1 MKKKIF
7 TEFMILFVCLSTLS
21 AGGVSAEHHSV
32 NGARGNI
39 LYVGGSGSGNFTSIQ
54 DAINAASDGDTVF
67 VYDDSSPY
75 YENIIVNK
83 SIILKGEDQNTTT
96 INGNYLGNVINV
108 SADNVTVM
116 GFNIIHGGLSGAN
129 QVAGIFIN
137 SRRNLI
143 QDNTIHDSY
152 DDGIYLYNSSQNV
165 IYGNTITNCGNNGIY
180 CGDQCNFNDI
190 SGNVIGDNFNIG
202 IEFSYS
208 TTYTFI
214 HHNII
219 TKNQVGVIVLS
230 PFNSIISNTI
240 KDNSNADLI
249 STNSYNMTIR
259 NNTFGYR
266 GVEINGND
274 LWDWDTYTIENNT
287 VNGKPLLFYRNVSN
301 LVISPDLGQLILANC
316 SNCSIQNCVLSNIDR
331 GIQLSY
337 SSKNRIIQNQITA
350 STEGISLDNSYN
362 NTIENNT
369 LTQNIVCIRVID
381 SSHNSIKGNSCVSN
395 HWGIIIGSY
404 DGFKGYNNVS
414 NNQLSI
420 GELGIGLGSQNE
432 TIFNNS
438 LSDFSYGINP
448 AGIEIDYYSYNCTI
462 SSNSIKNCSNGIYI
476 YFGHDIIITANTFEN
491 NTNTFNIYYESS
503 NLSFFYNNFMSH
515 GVVNEG
521 LNNTWDDGKG
531 MGNYWGYRD
540 DFVDRDGDGIA
551 DDPINVPGTLAQD
564 HFPLMF
570 PYGKETGGKITRPV
584 NGWLYLRNLQF
595 IDFFVTLI
603 FGKITV
609 EVNAANYMY
618 GINNVQFYIDHTLQ
632 YTDFTPPFQW
642 KWAKSSHI
650 QHRHSIDIVI
660 NDNNGNSKHLSE
672 EVIRFF

>member
-7 TEFMILFVCLSTLS
+7 TEIMIVFICLSTLS
-21 AGGVSAEHHSV
+21 SVGVSVEHHSV
-32 NGARGNI
+32 NATRGNI

-54 DAINAASDGDTVF
+54 DAINASSDGDMVF

-75 YENIIVNK
+75 YENVIVNK
-83 SIILKGEDQNTTT
+83 SIILKGEDQNST
-96 INGNYLGNVINV
+96 IIDGSYVGNVV
-108 SADNVTVM
+108 TLSADYVTVM
-116 GFNIIHGGLSGAN
+116 GFNIIYSGLAGGI
-129 QVAGIFIN
+129 GISIIN
-137 SRRNLI
+137 SCSNFI
-143 QDNTIHDSY
+143 TDNWIHEDH

-165 IYGNTITNCGNNGIY
+165 IYGNTITNCSNNGMYLGENCI
-180 CGDQCNFNDI
+180 NNNI
-190 SGNVIGDNFNIG
+190 SGNIITNNFYIG

-219 TKNQVGVIVLS
+219 TKNQIGVIVLS

-249 STNSYNMTIR
+249 LTNSYNMTIR

-266 GVEINGND
+266 GLEINGND
-274 LWDWDTYTIENNT
+274 LWDWNTYTIENNT

-316 SNCSIQNCVLSNIDR
+316 SNCSIQNCTLSNTDR

-350 STEGISLDNSYN
+350 STEGISLDNSHN

-369 LTQNIVCIRVID
+369 LTQNLVCIRVVD

-395 HWGIIIGSY
+395 HWGITIGSY
-404 DGFKGYNNVS
+404 DGFRGYNNVS

-420 GELGIGLGSQNE
+420 GELGIGIGSQNE

-438 LSDFSYGINP
+438 LSDFSYGLGP
-448 AGIEIDYYSYNCTI
+448 AGIEIDFYACNCAI
-462 SSNSIKNCSNGIYI
+462 SNNLIKNCSNGIHI
-476 YFGHDIIITANTFEN
+476 YCHDIVITANTFKN
-491 NTNTFNIYYESS
+491 NTNTFSIYHESS
-503 NLSFFYNNFMSH
+503 NLSFFYNNFMNH
-515 GVVNEG
+515 GVVNSG

-531 MGNYWGYRD
+531 KGNYWAYRD
-540 DFVDRDGDGIA
+540 DLVDRDGDGIS
-551 DDPINVPGTLAQD
+551 DDPVNVPGASVQD

-584 NGWLYLRNLQF
+584 TGWLYLRNLQF
-595 IDFFVTLI
+595 IDFFITFIL
-603 FGKITV
+603 GKITII
-609 EVNAANYMY
+609 VNAANYLY
-618 GINNVQFYIDHTLQ
+618 GIDNVQFYIDHTLQ

-642 KWAKSSHI
+642 KWGKSSHME
-650 QHRHSIDIVI
+650 HHHSIDIVI
-660 NDNNGNSKHLSE
+660 NDNNGNSKFLSE
-672 EVIRFF
+672 EVVRFL